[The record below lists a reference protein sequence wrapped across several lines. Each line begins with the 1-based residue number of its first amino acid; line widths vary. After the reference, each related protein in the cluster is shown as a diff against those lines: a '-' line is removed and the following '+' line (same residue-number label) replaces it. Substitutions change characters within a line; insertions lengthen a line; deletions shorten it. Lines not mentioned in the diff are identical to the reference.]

1 MARDG
6 SHEVAGGESLTASP
20 DSGPENDMPGTI
32 EAIYVAARAREEQES
47 LERVELVA
55 GAGILGDRNYREAP
69 PQPGTNLTLI
79 EAEEIERFNASHGAR
94 APLYATR
101 RNIVTRG
108 IRLNDLV
115 GKDFMIGGVRAH
127 GVELCEPCRI
137 LGRNLATP
145 SVDIAGVV
153 RAFVHRAGLRADVL
167 SSGEV
172 RVGDPIVATAQR

>member
-1 MARDG
+1 M
-6 SHEVAGGESLTASP
+6 T
-20 DSGPENDMPGTI
+20 GTI
-32 EAIYVAARAREEQES
+32 EAIYVAARPREEQQS

-55 GAGILGDRNYREAP
+55 GAGIVGDRNYGEP
-69 PQPGTNLTLI
+69 PQPGTNLTLV
-79 EAEEIERFNASHGAR
+79 EAEEIERFNASHGAS

-108 IRLNDLV
+108 VRLNDLV

-137 LGRNLATP
+137 LGRNLSTP
-145 SVDIAGVV
+145 SVDIASVV

-172 RVGDPIVATAQR
+172 RVGDPISETAPARR